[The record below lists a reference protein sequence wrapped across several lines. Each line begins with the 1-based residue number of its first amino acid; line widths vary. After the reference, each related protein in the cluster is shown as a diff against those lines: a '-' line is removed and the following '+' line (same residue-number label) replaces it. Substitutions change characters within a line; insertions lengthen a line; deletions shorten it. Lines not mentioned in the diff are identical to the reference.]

1 MLAAM
6 RRTDTACCRSIQ
18 ASSGSVPSGS
28 TISSPEIRC
37 IVTAGSASG
46 THRADRFKSGTSSN
60 AGRIGNIVNSPSRE
74 RRDDPA
80 VRPPD
85 RFPHVVDPKL
95 RGLLVHWLEV
105 RGHRLITARGARKG
119 VGEGKGEPVRVSSG
133 GRRY

>member
-80 VRPPD
+80 VLTPD

-95 RGLLVHWLEV
+95 RGLLVH
-105 RGHRLITARGARKG
+105 GDRKN
-119 VGEGKGEPVRVSSG
+119 VGEGTRGAVRVDTG
-133 GRRY
+133 GRRILKKKESAK